1 MTRPTKLQ
9 ELALSCGVEEGELF
23 QPSGNPFQ
31 RADMVPR
38 GRDSRFP
45 PLRAHPWP
53 PIPGNTPCGAP
64 SRVTRA
70 PPARG
75 LPRRP
80 PSLATP
86 RPSLQGS
93 AVPCRPGLPRVPCAP
108 AGYPVVPCPGPPR
121 AHTSRVPLSPPVL
134 AYPAALTPGLHRAH
148 PSRAPPPWPRPG
160 LPPRPPLR
168 TPPPPSLPVSPVPSG
183 PGRPPGLAPA
193 PRPGLARPPP
203 RARGYAWE
211 RGSCI

>member
-1 MTRPTKLQ
+1 MAPRSGTHHSL
-9 ELALSCGVEEGELF
+9 
-23 QPSGNPFQ
+23 PS
-31 RADMVPR
+31 RACPCPPVPA
-38 GRDSRFP
+38 GS
-45 PLRAHPWP
+45 PLAHPVPVP
-53 PIPGNTPCGAP
+53 PWCP
-64 SRVTRA
+64 VTVSPVSHR
-70 PPARG
+70 PV

-121 AHTSRVPLSPPVL
+121 AHTSRVPLSPPVP

-160 LPPRPPLR
+160 LPHRPPFRALPR
-168 TPPPPSLPVSPVPSG
+168 PSLPRSPPCLLAPGAPRAWLPHPVPGSPVPPRV
-183 PGRPPGLAPA
+183 PGVMHGK
-193 PRPGLARPPP
+193 GVHVF
-203 RARGYAWE
+203 
-211 RGSCI
+211 S

>member
-1 MTRPTKLQ
+1 MAPRSGTHHSL
-9 ELALSCGVEEGELF
+9 
-23 QPSGNPFQ
+23 PS
-31 RADMVPR
+31 RACPCPPVPA
-38 GRDSRFP
+38 GS
-45 PLRAHPWP
+45 PLAHPVPVP
-53 PIPGNTPCGAP
+53 PWCP
-64 SRVTRA
+64 VTVSPVSHR
-70 PPARG
+70 PV

-134 AYPAALTPGLHRAH
+134 AYPAALTLGLHRAH

-160 LPPRPPLR
+160 LPHRPPFRALPR
-168 TPPPPSLPVSPVPSG
+168 PSLPRSPPCLLAPGAPRAWLPHPVPGSPVPPRV
-183 PGRPPGLAPA
+183 PGVMHGK
-193 PRPGLARPPP
+193 GVHVF
-203 RARGYAWE
+203 
-211 RGSCI
+211 S